1 MNFHGKHRLDETTAT
16 NNRTN
21 EIIEVYIVRVYYYN

>member
-1 MNFHGKHRLDETTAT
+1 MEKAT

-21 EIIEVYIVRVYYYN
+21 EIKHLLKATIRK